1 MTKRLYRIAALIAA
15 AAALGLSLMAPTQAQ
30 ELTPSQ
36 RNTLRTAIS
45 TEPTIAAAYASRDDQ
60 AIAAWCNAASSTY
73 AWMSAADARTLFEA
87 GDVTKYDGLT
97 AGKRAAWDRIE
108 RNAPI
113 DVGRGKMR
121 TAVVDIWGNT
131 DSVAV
136 LQALVEKA
144 TNCQAKVG
152 GTSRTTNTVTALAR
166 NWAGTL
172 SAYEV
177 SVLLNGD

>member
-1 MTKRLYRIAALIAA
+1 MKFVRVVLALVACLITLETAMAQDLTK
-15 AAALGLSLMAPTQAQ
+15 
-30 ELTPSQ
+30 SQ
-36 RNTLRTAIS
+36 RNTLRAAIA
-45 TEPTIAAAYASRDDQ
+45 TEPAIAAAYAIRDDVV
-60 AIAAWCNAASSTY
+60 IAEWCNAASSTD